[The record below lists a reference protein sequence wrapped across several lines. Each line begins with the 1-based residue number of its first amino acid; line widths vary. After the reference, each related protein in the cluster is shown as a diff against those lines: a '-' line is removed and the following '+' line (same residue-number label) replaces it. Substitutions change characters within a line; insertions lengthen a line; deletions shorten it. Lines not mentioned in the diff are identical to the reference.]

1 MRLREISTHKYSEK
15 YDDDRNSMRKS
26 NTHTIYFNVQSMPQ
40 RPDFLFRY
48 EIFQCILHNN
58 QKKIFA
64 RFCKFLFYVVSLCRL
79 YEDQGESSLDFLE
92 REIYGEFSMKFSLL
106 RISLGK
112 FCISFLNRKIVSHC
126 LGEKAF
132 PSDKK
137 APTHEAFLF
146 LFLFLF
152 RWK

>member
-1 MRLREISTHKYSEK
+1 MFSQCHRDPTSYSDMR
-15 YDDDRNSMRKS
+15 
-26 NTHTIYFNVQSMPQ
+26 YFNVFCTIIRKKYS
-40 RPDFLFRY
+40 RDFA
-48 EIFQCILHNN
+48 N
-58 QKKIFA
+58 
-64 RFCKFLFYVVSLCRL
+64 FYFMLCRCVACMKTK
-79 YEDQGESSLDFLE
+79 GKVSLDFLE